1 VLTGEITEVAHEST
15 DESPTFG
22 VVNDGRT
29 YPAVTARRRQQ
40 NGSPRSTLYTVSK
53 NGANKELYPQFE
65 AEVIQPY
72 FERQR
77 KRNNRRQHPD
87 SNTANTDT
95 SGISAKD
102 EARKRK
108 HGFGFPVNTVDG

>member
-1 VLTGEITEVAHEST
+1 MLTGEITEVAHEST

-53 NGANKELYPQFE
+53 NGANKALYPQFE

-72 FERQR
+72 YERQR
-77 KRNNRRQHPD
+77 KRQGSRQHPNGD
-87 SNTANTDT
+87 PANTDT
-95 SGISAKD
+95 GGVSEKD
-102 EARKRK
+102 EARKRQ